1 MLIYCCLSER
11 NIAFNANDKGIL
23 FASVIGGEGS
33 ENIEFVCL
41 SLKEM
46 AAVTSPLRIIQPGAQ
61 MSELTGKKKERNL
74 RLWWGRFSHAMMLLF
89 KLRQPVEYQSWAG
102 ISGIKNVK
110 VESFLDQVVD
120 FIRKFLEETSGQDG
134 RLCRFFTSDN
144 LKYQIYEPSVEAL
157 GLRTRDVR

>member
-41 SLKEM
+41 
-46 AAVTSPLRIIQPGAQ
+46 RRWRQWRHR
-61 MSELTGKKKERNL
+61 SELFSPGLKCQSWRGRRKKEIFADGEGDFLTQWWNYL
-74 RLWWGRFSHAMMLLF
+74 SFDSRL
-89 KLRQPVEYQSWAG
+89 
-102 ISGIKNVK
+102 NVK
-110 VESFLDQVVD
+110 VEQEFRALKMSKLKAFEQVVG

-134 RLCRFFTSDN
+134 RLRRFFTSDN
-144 LKYQIYEPSVEAL
+144 LKYQI
-157 GLRTRDVR
+157 